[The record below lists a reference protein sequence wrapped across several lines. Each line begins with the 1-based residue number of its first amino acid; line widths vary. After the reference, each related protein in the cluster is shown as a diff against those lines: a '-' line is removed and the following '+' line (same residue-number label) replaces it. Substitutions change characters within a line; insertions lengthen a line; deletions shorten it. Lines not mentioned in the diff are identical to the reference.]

1 MAGGQAGRAH
11 GILGGAAEKWPARGA
26 EDVSAHREE
35 ADSARAG
42 QPGANGT
49 MKLAATAVSLALVAG
64 CAAPPPPKGVLPAIS
79 SEFASAAQRKPP
91 ARPEALDRALRAPVR
106 LGMPRVA
113 GVDLEA
119 RFDLNVSNAP
129 AAQVFM
135 SIVSGTRY
143 SILLHPEV
151 SGVISVSLKDVTV
164 EETLSAI
171 RELYGYEYRAEGT
184 RIFVQPAGMQT
195 RVYQVNYPP
204 GQRRGTTDLRVTSG
218 AVTDTGGGAA
228 PTAGGAAPTSS
239 TSSRALETSR
249 VTTQQQSDLWADLR
263 TALLAIVGTGEGRSV
278 IVTPQSGVVV
288 VRAFPQQ
295 LRAVEQYLRATRLSI
310 ERQVMLEAKIIEV
323 TLSGEYQ
330 AGINWAIFNRRIA
343 AGQLSSSAAVGGAA
357 AASELV
363 ADTARRSIVSSAG
376 AAAASNPAGAVFGL
390 ALQTPSF
397 AALLTFLESQG
408 NVQVLSSPRI
418 ATLNNQKAVLKVG
431 TDEFFV
437 TNVSTTTTTTSAG
450 SQTSPS
456 VTVQPFFSGIV
467 LDVTPQI
474 DQGSNIILHIHP
486 SVSEVTESTRVVNLG
501 GGNPSITLPLA
512 KSTVN
517 ETDTIV
523 RVTDGNIVA
532 IGGLMSVDIRDTRSG
547 IPGLADD
554 SVLRNTSRTARKKE
568 LVILLKPTLIVAVR
582 NWEQDI
588 EQTRGRLESLNQPSL
603 RGPR

>member
-1 MAGGQAGRAH
+1 VRRA
-11 GILGGAAEKWPARGA
+11 AP
-26 EDVSAHREE
+26 V
-35 ADSARAG
+35 
-42 QPGANGT
+42 
-49 MKLAATAVSLALVAG
+49 VVLALISG
-64 CAAPPPPKGVLPAIS
+64 CAAPPAPKGILPAIS
-79 SEFASAAQRKPP
+79 SELASAAERKPP
-91 ARPEALDRALRAPVR
+91 ARPEALDRALLPPVQM
-106 LGMPRVA
+106 GMPSAA
-113 GVDLEA
+113 GVDLEP

-129 AAQVFM
+129 ASQVFM

-143 SILLHPEV
+143 SMLLHPEL
-151 SGVISVSLKDVTV
+151 SGTISVSLKDVTV
-164 EETLSAI
+164 EEALWAI
-171 RELYGYEYRAEGT
+171 RELYGYDYRVEGT
-184 RIFVQPAGMQT
+184 RIYVQPAGLQT
-195 RVYQVNYPP
+195 RVFQVNFLP
-204 GQRRGTTDLRVTSG
+204 GQRRGTSDVRVTSG
-218 AVTDTGGGAA
+218 AVTDTQ
-228 PTAGGAAPTSS
+228 AGTSGSPTSATPGTTGPT

-249 VTTQQQSDLWADLR
+249 VTTQQQSDFWTDLR
-263 TALLAIVGTGEGRSV
+263 TALLAIVGPGEGRSV

-288 VRAFPQQ
+288 IRAFPQQ

-310 ERQVMLEAKIIEV
+310 ERQVMLEAKIIQV
-323 TLSGEYQ
+323 TLSSEYQ
-330 AGINWAIFNRRIA
+330 AGINWAIFNRSVA
-343 AGQLSSSAAVGGAA
+343 AGQLSSSAGIATPLAPRGTPIGTGIAGSGLLANTGGRSISAA
-357 AASELV
+357 AGSF
-363 ADTARRSIVSSAG
+363 
-376 AAAASNPAGAVFGL
+376 AASTPAGAVFGL

-408 NVQVLSSPRI
+408 SVQVLSSPRI

-437 TNVSTTTTTTSAG
+437 TNVSTTTVTTGSA

-474 DQGSNIILHIHP
+474 DEASNIILHIHP
-486 SVSEVTESTRVVNLG
+486 AVSEVTESTRVVNLG

-512 KSTVN
+512 KSTVS

-532 IGGLMSVDIRDTRSG
+532 IGGLMSLDVRDQRGG
-547 IPGLADD
+547 IPGISDEGPGRI
-554 SVLRNTSRTARKKE
+554 LRNTDRTALKRE
-568 LVILLKPTLIVAVR
+568 LVILLKPTLIVADR

>member
-1 MAGGQAGRAH
+1 MKY
-11 GILGGAAEKWPARGA
+11 AAIAVA
-26 EDVSAHREE
+26 
-35 ADSARAG
+35 
-42 QPGANGT
+42 
-49 MKLAATAVSLALVAG
+49 LAMISG
-64 CAAPPPPKGVLPAIS
+64 CAVPPPTKGVLPEIA
-79 SEFASAAQRKPP
+79 SELSSAAERKPP
-91 ARPEALDRALRAPVR
+91 ARPEALDRALLPPVQM
-106 LGMPRVA
+106 GMPSIA
-113 GVDLEA
+113 GVDLEP

-164 EETLSAI
+164 EEALSAI
-171 RELYGYEYRAEGT
+171 REQYGYDYRAEGT
-184 RIFVQPAGMQT
+184 RIYVQPAGLQT
-195 RVYQVNYPP
+195 RVFQVNYLP
-204 GQRRGTTDLRVTSG
+204 GQRRGITEVRVTSG
-218 AVTDTGGGAA
+218 AVTDTAQGAATSPGAA
-228 PTAGGAAPTSS
+228 PTTT
-239 TSSRALETSR
+239 TSSRAQETSR
-249 VTTQQQSDLWADLR
+249 VTTQTQADFWPDLR
-263 TALLAIVGTGEGRSV
+263 SALLAIVGTGEGRSV

-288 VRAFPQQ
+288 VRALPEQ
-295 LRAVEQYLRATRLSI
+295 LRSVEQYLRATRLSI

-330 AGINWAIFNRRIA
+330 AGINWAIFNRNVA
-343 AGQLSSSAAVGGAA
+343 VGQLSSSAAVSGAA
-357 AASELV
+357 AASGLA
-363 ADTARRSIVSSAG
+363 ADNARRSIVTSAG
-376 AAAASNPAGAVFGL
+376 AFAASNPAGAVFGL

-437 TNVSTTTTTTSAG
+437 TNVSTTTTTTAAG

-486 SVSEVTESTRVVNLG
+486 AVSEVTESTRVVNLG

-532 IGGLMSVDIRDTRSG
+532 IGGLMSVDVRDSRGG

-554 SVLRNTSRTARKKE
+554 SVLRNTNRTARKRE
-568 LVILLKPTLIVAVR
+568 LVILLKPTLIVADR

>member
-1 MAGGQAGRAH
+1 
-11 GILGGAAEKWPARGA
+11 
-26 EDVSAHREE
+26 
-35 ADSARAG
+35 
-42 QPGANGT
+42 

-64 CAAPPPPKGVLPAIS
+64 CAALPPPRGVLPGIS
-79 SEFASAAQRKPP
+79 SELAGAAERKPP
-91 ARPEALDRALRAPVR
+91 ARPEALDRALLPPVQM
-106 LGMPRVA
+106 GMPSVA
-113 GVDLEA
+113 GVDLEP

-143 SILLHPEV
+143 SILLHPDV

-171 RELYGYEYRAEGT
+171 RELYGYEYRVEGT

-195 RVYQVNYPP
+195 RVFQVNFLP
-204 GQRRGTTDLRVTSG
+204 GQRRGSSEVRVTSG

-228 PTAGGAAPTSS
+228 AAPGGAAPAPGGAAPS
-239 TSSRALETSR
+239 TSSRALESSR
-249 VTTQQQSDLWADLR
+249 VSTLQQADFWSDLR
-263 TALLAIVGTGEGRSV
+263 TALLAIVGTGEGHSV

-288 VRAFPQQ
+288 IRAFPQQ

-323 TLSGEYQ
+323 TLSSEFQ
-330 AGINWAIFNRRIA
+330 SGINWAIFNRSVA
-343 AGQLSSSAAVGGAA
+343 AGQLSSNASTATQLAPRGTAIGTGAA
-357 AASELV
+357 ATGLLANTETRSV
-363 ADTARRSIVSSAG
+363 ATAAG
-376 AAAASNPAGAVFGL
+376 AFAASNPAGAVFGL

-418 ATLNNQKAVLKVG
+418 ATLNSQKAVLKVG

-437 TNVSTTTTTTSAG
+437 TNVSTTTVATGST
-450 SQTSPS
+450 SQTSPT

-474 DQGSNIILHIHP
+474 DEGGNIILHIHP
-486 SVSEVTESTRVVNLG
+486 AVSEVTESTRTVNLG

-512 KSTVN
+512 KSTVS

-523 RVTDGNIVA
+523 RVSDGNIVA
-532 IGGLMSVDIRDTRSG
+532 IGGLMSLDVRDQRG
-547 IPGLADD
+547 GLPGLAED
-554 SVLRNTSRTARKKE
+554 SVLRNTNRTALKKE
-568 LVILLKPTLIVAVR
+568 LVILLKPTLIVADR

-588 EQTRGRLESLNQPSL
+588 EQTRGRLESLDQSSL
-603 RGPR
+603 RRPR

>member
-1 MAGGQAGRAH
+1 MR
-11 GILGGAAEKWPARGA
+11 
-26 EDVSAHREE
+26 
-35 ADSARAG
+35 
-42 QPGANGT
+42 
-49 MKLAATAVSLALVAG
+49 LAAKTVLLALVAG
-64 CAAPPPPKGVLPAIS
+64 CAAPPPPKGILPAIS
-79 SEFASAAQRKPP
+79 SELASAAERKPP
-91 ARPEALDRALRAPVR
+91 ARPEALDRALLPPVQM
-106 LGMPRVA
+106 GMPSIA
-113 GVDLEA
+113 GVDLEP

-129 AAQVFM
+129 VTQVFM

-143 SILLHPEV
+143 SILLHPDV

-164 EETLSAI
+164 EEALWAI
-171 RELYGYEYRAEGT
+171 RELYGYDYRVEGT

-195 RVYQVNYPP
+195 RVFQVNYLP
-204 GQRRGTTDLRVTSG
+204 GQRRGISDVRVTSG
-218 AVTDTGGGAA
+218 AVTDSG
-228 PTAGGAAPTSS
+228 PQAGAPTSPIPG
-239 TSSRALETSR
+239 TTTPTATTSRALETSR
-249 VTTQQQSDLWADLR
+249 VTTQQQSDFWADLR
-263 TALLAIVGTGEGRSV
+263 TALLAIVGPGEGRSV

-288 VRAFPQQ
+288 IRAFPQQ

-310 ERQVMLEAKIIEV
+310 ERQVMLEAKIIQV
-323 TLSGEYQ
+323 TLSSEYQ
-330 AGINWAIFNRRIA
+330 AGINWSIFNRNIGV
-343 AGQLSSSAAVGGAA
+343 GQLSSSAGIATQLAPRGTAIGTGLTGSGLLANTQGRSISAA
-357 AASELV
+357 AGSF
-363 ADTARRSIVSSAG
+363 
-376 AAAASNPAGAVFGL
+376 AASNPAGAVFGL

-437 TNVSTTTTTTSAG
+437 TNVSTTTVTTGSA

-474 DQGSNIILHIHP
+474 DEASNIILHIHP
-486 SVSEVTESTRVVNLG
+486 AVSEVTESTRTVNLG

-512 KSTVN
+512 KSTVS

-523 RVTDGNIVA
+523 RVSDGNIVA
-532 IGGLMSVDIRDTRSG
+532 IGGLMSIDVRDQRGG
-547 IPGLADD
+547 IPGVSDEGPG
-554 SVLRNTSRTARKKE
+554 SVLRNTDRTVLKKE
-568 LVILLKPTLIVAVR
+568 LVILLKPTLIVADR

-603 RGPR
+603 QGPK

>member
-1 MAGGQAGRAH
+1 MKY
-11 GILGGAAEKWPARGA
+11 AAIAVA
-26 EDVSAHREE
+26 
-35 ADSARAG
+35 
-42 QPGANGT
+42 
-49 MKLAATAVSLALVAG
+49 LAMISG
-64 CAAPPPPKGVLPAIS
+64 CAVPPPTKGVLPAIA
-79 SEFASAAQRKPP
+79 SELASAAERKPP
-91 ARPEALDRALRAPVR
+91 ARPEALDRALLPPVQM
-106 LGMPRVA
+106 GMPSIA
-113 GVDLEA
+113 GVDLEP

-164 EETLSAI
+164 EEALSAI
-171 RELYGYEYRAEGT
+171 RELYGYDYRAEGT
-184 RIFVQPAGMQT
+184 RIYVQPAGLQT
-195 RVYQVNYPP
+195 RVFQVNYLP
-204 GQRRGTTDLRVTSG
+204 GQRRGTTEVRVSSG
-218 AVTDTGGGAA
+218 AVTDTAQGAATSPGAA
-228 PTAGGAAPTSS
+228 PTTT
-239 TSSRALETSR
+239 TSSRAQETSR
-249 VTTQQQSDLWADLR
+249 VTTQQQADFWPDLR
-263 TALLAIVGTGEGRSV
+263 SALLAIVGTGEGRSV

-288 VRAFPQQ
+288 VRALPEQ
-295 LRAVEQYLRATRLSI
+295 LRSVEQYLRATRLSI

-323 TLSGEYQ
+323 TLSGDYQ
-330 AGINWAIFNRRIA
+330 AGINWAIFNRNVA
-343 AGQLSSSAAVGGAA
+343 VGQLSSSAAVSGAA
-357 AASELV
+357 AASGLV

-376 AAAASNPAGAVFGL
+376 AFAASNPAGAVFGL

-532 IGGLMSVDIRDTRSG
+532 IGGLMSVDVRDQRGG

-554 SVLRNTSRTARKKE
+554 SVLRNTNRTARKRE
-568 LVILLKPTLIVAVR
+568 LVILLKPTLIVADR

>member
-1 MAGGQAGRAH
+1 MKY
-11 GILGGAAEKWPARGA
+11 AAIAVA
-26 EDVSAHREE
+26 
-35 ADSARAG
+35 
-42 QPGANGT
+42 
-49 MKLAATAVSLALVAG
+49 LAMISG
-64 CAAPPPPKGVLPAIS
+64 CAVPPPTKGVLPAIA
-79 SEFASAAQRKPP
+79 SELASAAERKPP
-91 ARPEALDRALRAPVR
+91 ARPEALDRALLPPVQM
-106 LGMPRVA
+106 GMPSIA
-113 GVDLEA
+113 GVDLEP

-151 SGVISVSLKDVTV
+151 TGVISVSLKDVTV
-164 EETLSAI
+164 EEALSAI
-171 RELYGYEYRAEGT
+171 REQYGYDYRAEGT
-184 RIFVQPAGMQT
+184 RIYVQPAGLQT
-195 RVYQVNYPP
+195 RVFQVNYLP
-204 GQRRGTTDLRVTSG
+204 GQRRGTTEVRVSSG
-218 AVTDTGGGAA
+218 AVTDTAQGAATSPGAA
-228 PTAGGAAPTSS
+228 PTTT
-239 TSSRALETSR
+239 TSSRAQETSR
-249 VTTQQQSDLWADLR
+249 VTTQQQADFWPDLR
-263 TALLAIVGTGEGRSV
+263 SALLAIVGTGEGRSV

-288 VRAFPQQ
+288 VRALPEQ
-295 LRAVEQYLRATRLSI
+295 LRSVEQYLRATRLSI

-323 TLSGEYQ
+323 TLSGDYQ
-330 AGINWAIFNRRIA
+330 AGINWAIFNRNVA
-343 AGQLSSSAAVGGAA
+343 VGQLSSSAAVSGAA
-357 AASELV
+357 AASGLV

-376 AAAASNPAGAVFGL
+376 DFAASNPAGAVFGL

-532 IGGLMSVDIRDTRSG
+532 IGGLMSVDVRDQRGG

-554 SVLRNTSRTARKKE
+554 SVLRNTNRTARKRE
-568 LVILLKPTLIVAVR
+568 LVILLKPTLIVADR

-588 EQTRGRLESLNQPSL
+588 DQTRGRLESLNQPSL

>member
-1 MAGGQAGRAH
+1 
-11 GILGGAAEKWPARGA
+11 
-26 EDVSAHREE
+26 
-35 ADSARAG
+35 
-42 QPGANGT
+42 

-79 SEFASAAQRKPP
+79 SELASAAQRKPP
-91 ARPEALDRALRAPVR
+91 ARPEALDRALLPPV
-106 LGMPRVA
+106 LMGMPSVA
-113 GVDLEA
+113 GVDLEP

-171 RELYGYEYRAEGT
+171 RELYGYEYRVEGT

-195 RVYQVNYPP
+195 RVFQVNYPP
-204 GQRRGTTDLRVTSG
+204 GQRRGTTEIRVTSG
-218 AVTDTGGGAA
+218 AVTDTGGGGA
-228 PTAGGAAPTSS
+228 PTAAGSAPTS
-239 TSSRALETSR
+239 SSRALETSR

-323 TLSGEYQ
+323 TLSSEYQ
-330 AGINWAIFNRRIA
+330 AGINWAIFNRNVA
-343 AGQLSSSAAVGGAA
+343 VGQLSGNAGTATQLAPRGTAIGTGP
-357 AASELV
+357 AASGLLANTE
-363 ADTARRSIVSSAG
+363 TRSIATATG
-376 AAAASNPAGAVFGL
+376 AFAASNPAGAVFGL
-390 ALQTPSF
+390 ALQTGSF
-397 AALLTFLESQG
+397 AALLNFLESQG

-437 TNVSTTTTTTSAG
+437 TNVSTTTTTTTAG
-450 SQTSPS
+450 SQTSPT

-474 DQGSNIILHIHP
+474 DEASNIILHVHP
-486 SVSEVTESTRVVNLG
+486 AVSEVTESTRVVNLG

-512 KSTVN
+512 KSTVS

-532 IGGLMSVDIRDTRSG
+532 IGGLMSLDVRDSRGG
-547 IPGLADD
+547 IPGLAQD
-554 SVLRNTSRTARKKE
+554 SVLRNSNRTALKKE
-568 LVILLKPTLIVAVR
+568 LVILLKPTLIVADR

-603 RGPR
+603 RAPR

>member
-1 MAGGQAGRAH
+1 MR
-11 GILGGAAEKWPARGA
+11 
-26 EDVSAHREE
+26 
-35 ADSARAG
+35 
-42 QPGANGT
+42 
-49 MKLAATAVSLALVAG
+49 LAATTVLLALVAG

-79 SEFASAAQRKPP
+79 SELASAAERKPP
-91 ARPEALDRALRAPVR
+91 ARPEALDRALLPPVQM
-106 LGMPRVA
+106 GMPSIA
-113 GVDLEA
+113 GVDLEP

-129 AAQVFM
+129 ATQVFM

-164 EETLSAI
+164 DEALWAI
-171 RELYGYEYRAEGT
+171 RELYGYDYRVEAT
-184 RIFVQPAGMQT
+184 RIYVQPAGLQT
-195 RVYQVNYPP
+195 RVFQVNYLP
-204 GQRRGTTDLRVTSG
+204 GQRRGISDVRVTSG
-218 AVTDTGGGAA
+218 AVTDTQ
-228 PTAGGAAPTSS
+228 AGTPGSPTSPIPGTTPPT

-249 VTTQQQSDLWADLR
+249 VTTQQQSDFWTDLR
-263 TALLAIVGTGEGRSV
+263 TALLAIVGPGEGRSV

-295 LRAVEQYLRATRLSI
+295 LRSVEQYLRATRLSI
-310 ERQVMLEAKIIEV
+310 ERQVMLEAKIIQV
-323 TLSGEYQ
+323 TLSSEYQ
-330 AGINWAIFNRRIA
+330 AGINWAIFNRNVA
-343 AGQLSSSAAVGGAA
+343 LGQLSSSAGIATQLAPRGTAIGTGTAGSGLLANTQGRSISAA
-357 AASELV
+357 AGSF
-363 ADTARRSIVSSAG
+363 
-376 AAAASNPAGAVFGL
+376 AASNPAGAVFGL

-437 TNVSTTTTTTSAG
+437 TNVSTTTVTTGSA

-474 DQGSNIILHIHP
+474 DEASNIILHIHP
-486 SVSEVTESTRVVNLG
+486 AVSEVTESTRVVNLG

-512 KSTVN
+512 KSTVS

-523 RVTDGNIVA
+523 RVSDGNIVA
-532 IGGLMSVDIRDTRSG
+532 IGGLMSLDVRDQRGG
-547 IPGLADD
+547 IPGVSDEGPGRI
-554 SVLRNTSRTARKKE
+554 LRNTDRTAVKKE
-568 LVILLKPTLIVAVR
+568 LVILLKPTLIVADR

-588 EQTRGRLESLNQPSL
+588 EQTRGRFESLNQLSP
-603 RGPR
+603 RGTR

>member
-1 MAGGQAGRAH
+1 MKY
-11 GILGGAAEKWPARGA
+11 AAIAVA
-26 EDVSAHREE
+26 
-35 ADSARAG
+35 
-42 QPGANGT
+42 
-49 MKLAATAVSLALVAG
+49 LAMISG
-64 CAAPPPPKGVLPAIS
+64 CAVPPPTKGVLPAIA
-79 SEFASAAQRKPP
+79 SELASAAERKPP
-91 ARPEALDRALRAPVR
+91 ARPEALDRALLPPVQM
-106 LGMPRVA
+106 GMPSIA
-113 GVDLEA
+113 GVDLEP

-151 SGVISVSLKDVTV
+151 TGVISVSLKDVTV
-164 EETLSAI
+164 EEALSAI
-171 RELYGYEYRAEGT
+171 REQYGYDYRAEGT
-184 RIFVQPAGMQT
+184 RIYVQPAGLQT
-195 RVYQVNYPP
+195 RVFQVNYLP
-204 GQRRGTTDLRVTSG
+204 GQRRGTTEVRVSSG
-218 AVTDTGGGAA
+218 AVTDTAQGAATSPGAA
-228 PTAGGAAPTSS
+228 PTTT
-239 TSSRALETSR
+239 TSSRAQETSR
-249 VTTQQQSDLWADLR
+249 VTTQQQADFWPDLR

-288 VRAFPQQ
+288 VRALPEQ
-295 LRAVEQYLRATRLSI
+295 LRSVEQYLRATRLSI

-323 TLSGEYQ
+323 TLSGDYQ
-330 AGINWAIFNRRIA
+330 AGINWAIFNRNVA
-343 AGQLSSSAAVGGAA
+343 VGQLSSSAAVSGAA
-357 AASELV
+357 AASGLV

-376 AAAASNPAGAVFGL
+376 AFAASNPAGAVFGL

-532 IGGLMSVDIRDTRSG
+532 IGGLMSVDVRDQRGG

-554 SVLRNTSRTARKKE
+554 SVLRNTNRTARKRE
-568 LVILLKPTLIVAVR
+568 LVILLKPTLIVADR

>member
-1 MAGGQAGRAH
+1 MKY
-11 GILGGAAEKWPARGA
+11 AAIAVA
-26 EDVSAHREE
+26 
-35 ADSARAG
+35 
-42 QPGANGT
+42 
-49 MKLAATAVSLALVAG
+49 LAMISG
-64 CAAPPPPKGVLPAIS
+64 CAVPPPTKGVLPAIA
-79 SEFASAAQRKPP
+79 SELASAAERKPP
-91 ARPEALDRALRAPVR
+91 ARPEALDRALLPPV
-106 LGMPRVA
+106 LMGMPSVA
-113 GVDLEA
+113 GVDLEP

-151 SGVISVSLKDVTV
+151 TGVISVSLKDVTV
-164 EETLSAI
+164 EEALSAI
-171 RELYGYEYRAEGT
+171 REQYGYDYRAEGT
-184 RIFVQPAGMQT
+184 RIYVQPAGLQT
-195 RVYQVNYPP
+195 RVFQVNYLP
-204 GQRRGTTDLRVTSG
+204 GQRRGTTEVRVSSG
-218 AVTDTGGGAA
+218 AVTDTAQGAATSPGAA
-228 PTAGGAAPTSS
+228 PTTT
-239 TSSRALETSR
+239 TSSRAQETSR
-249 VTTQQQSDLWADLR
+249 VTTQQQADFWPDLR

-288 VRAFPQQ
+288 VRALPEQ
-295 LRAVEQYLRATRLSI
+295 LRSVEQYLRATRLSI

-323 TLSGEYQ
+323 TLSGDYQ
-330 AGINWAIFNRRIA
+330 AGINWAIFNRNVA
-343 AGQLSSSAAVGGAA
+343 VGQLSSSAAVSGAA

-363 ADTARRSIVSSAG
+363 ADTARRSIVTSAG
-376 AAAASNPAGAVFGL
+376 AFAASNPAGAVFGL

-532 IGGLMSVDIRDTRSG
+532 IGGLMSVDVRDQRGG

-554 SVLRNTSRTARKKE
+554 SVLRNTNRTARKRE
-568 LVILLKPTLIVAVR
+568 LVILLKPTLIVADR